1 MFPNVMTEEICLEI
15 SEQKQ
20 TNTTD
25 EIPRENLVLTDIMA
39 VIYRKNDRI
48 IQLQLKAYSSTIFC
62 LYQTRF

>member
-25 EIPRENLVLTDIMA
+25 EIPRENLVL
-39 VIYRKNDRI
+39 
-48 IQLQLKAYSSTIFC
+48 IQLQFNHTASIESLFINDFLFISNTI
-62 LYQTRF
+62 LNRV